1 MKSELNPQAYG
12 HYIQEF
18 NVELVEMYA
27 ELYDM
32 RSEDITKH
40 GVKRTKAKVVQMNE
54 LARKV
59 IDISRAVT
67 KVIYEIEDEA
77 KFDYL

>member
-1 MKSELNPQAYG
+1 MLEDNRERIYALYLRRLGLIEPMKSELNPQAYG

-40 GVKRTKAKVVQMNE
+40 GVKRTKAKVV
-54 LARKV
+54 
-59 IDISRAVT
+59 
-67 KVIYEIEDEA
+67 
-77 KFDYL
+77 